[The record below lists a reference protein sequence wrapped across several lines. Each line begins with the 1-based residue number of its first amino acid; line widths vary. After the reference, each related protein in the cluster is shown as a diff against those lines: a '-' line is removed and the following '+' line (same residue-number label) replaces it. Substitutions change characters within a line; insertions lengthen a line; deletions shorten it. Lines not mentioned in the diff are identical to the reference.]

1 MAAAEGNLNAEIWN
15 QETTIA
21 LLSTLI
27 DKAISRPCYLLINA
41 LCGIITIDQYEYL
54 KGKYKDNEIVSP
66 LFKKLVA
73 ICESNLTE
81 GMINGNIKET
91 ASIFLLKAKYGYIDK
106 QTTEVEFKGTVNIN
120 LTLPENSLPDNVD
133 IA

>member
-1 MAAAEGNLNAEIWN
+1 M
-15 QETTIA
+15 
-21 LLSTLI
+21 
-27 DKAISRPCYLLINA
+27 
-41 LCGIITIDQYEYL
+41 